1 MTHERKRDQYKKNS
15 NSNESSK
22 KAAFYYAMKGV
33 ASLENRVK
41 SLEVDMTDVK
51 TRLAVA
57 ESNIKDVK
65 EDISSIKSNTTW
77 ILRIIVGAIVLA
89 LLGLIFKGGI

>member
-1 MTHERKRDQYKKNS
+1 MNQGGD
-15 NSNESSK
+15 
-22 KAAFYYAMKGV
+22 AM
-33 ASLENRVK
+33 EHRVGK
-41 SLEVDMTDVK
+41 LEVDVQSIKEDNVDVK

-77 ILRIIVGAIVLA
+77 ILRIIIGFMIIG
-89 LLGLIFKGGI
+89 LLGLLTTGGV

>member
-1 MTHERKRDQYKKNS
+1 MEH
-15 NSNESSK
+15 
-22 KAAFYYAMKGV
+22 
-33 ASLENRVK
+33 RVGK
-41 SLEVDMTDVK
+41 LEVDVQDIKQDNVDIK

-77 ILRIIVGAIVLA
+77 ILRIIIGFMIMG
-89 LLGLIFKGGI
+89 LLGLLTTGGIS